1 MATTMTKRAT
11 ETKTEQRNR
20 LKEYREKNLISKSE
34 LARKAGI
41 TLVTLDRIEKG
52 YPCRMAT
59 KRKILEALG
68 VTVDENEKIFPEE

>member
-1 MATTMTKRAT
+1 MTTKTT
-11 ETKTEQRNR
+11 PETKTEQKSK
-20 LKEYREKNLISKSE
+20 LKEYRENNLISKSE

-59 KRKILEALG
+59 KRKILDALG
-68 VTVDENEKIFPEE
+68 ITTEGSDQIFPDGK

>member
-1 MATTMTKRAT
+1 MTKT
-11 ETKTEQRNR
+11 SPETKTEQKSR
-20 LKEYREKNLISKSE
+20 LKEFRENNLISKSE

-68 VTVDENEKIFPEE
+68 ITPESSEKIFPEEK

>member
-1 MATTMTKRAT
+1 MTTKTT
-11 ETKTEQRNR
+11 PETKTEQKNKLR
-20 LKEYREKNLISKSE
+20 EYRENNLISKSE

-59 KRKILEALG
+59 KRKILDALG
-68 VTVDENEKIFPEE
+68 IATEVSDKIFPGEE

>member
-1 MATTMTKRAT
+1 MTTKTSP
-11 ETKTEQRNR
+11 ETKTDQKSK
-20 LKEYREKNLISKSE
+20 LKEYRENNLISKSE

-68 VTVDENEKIFPEE
+68 IAANGSEAIFPEEK